1 MPAIE
6 QFSLPVTDS
15 LEHDDLNECLR
26 TSGIQFTVGLL
37 VLIVEADLIEIH
49 GRDVVRS
56 TVKGRIDSERAFEYS
71 AIEQE
76 VLAGD
81 VAGLVAA

>member
-1 MPAIE
+1 MPAVE

-26 TSGIQFTVGLL
+26 TGEIQFTVSLL
-37 VLIVEADLIEIH
+37 VFIVEADLIEIH
-49 GRDVVRS
+49 GRDVLRS
-56 TVKGRIDSERAFEYS
+56 TVKGRIDSERAFEYP

-76 VLAGD
+76 VLASD
-81 VAGLVAA
+81 VASLVAA

>member
-1 MPAIE
+1 
-6 QFSLPVTDS
+6 LPVTDS
-15 LEHDDLNECLR
+15 LQHGDLNECLR
-26 TSGIQFTVGLL
+26 TGELYLAVGLL
-37 VLIVEADLIEIH
+37 VFIVEADLIEIH
-49 GRDVVRS
+49 GRYVVLS
-56 TVKGRIDSERAFEYS
+56 TVKGRIESERAFEYS